1 MFDPKYLYLW
11 IMFCSVILPFLWS
24 FEKRARYYRSFKAL
38 FPAIA
43 IVGTFF
49 IIWDIIFTAR
59 GIWGFNER
67 YLSGIYIANLPLGEW
82 LFFIVIPFCCVFIY
96 RVVLYTVKRNI
107 WSSAALRI
115 SNFLIGF
122 CAAMAVVHYDRWY
135 TVVTFSILAVLIYVH
150 SHVWKVPW
158 LGRFYFSYLFILIP
172 FFIVNGVLTGF
183 GIEEEVVWYDDTE
196 NMGRRILTIPFED
209 AFYGMILIL
218 GVVSLYEY
226 FGRKMGLDYAQ
237 ETFTE

>member
-1 MFDPKYLYLW
+1 MF
-11 IMFCSVILPFLWS
+11 FSVILPFLWS
-24 FEKRARYYRSFKAL
+24 FEGRVQYYKSFKAL
-38 FPAIA
+38 FPAILL
-43 IVGTFF
+43 VGTFF

-96 RVVLYTVKRNI
+96 RVVHFSFKRNI
-107 WSSAALRI
+107 WLKTSVQV
-115 SNFLIGF
+115 SNFLVGF
-122 CAAMAVVHYDRWY
+122 CASLAVVYCDRWY
-135 TVVTFSILAVLIYVH
+135 TSVTFGLLSVLIYLH
-150 SHVWKVPW
+150 AHIWKVPW

-172 FFIVNGVLTGF
+172 FFIVNGLLTGF
-183 GIEEEVVWYDDTE
+183 GIEEEVVWYNDLE
-196 NMGRRILTIPFED
+196 NMGTRIFTIPFED

-226 FGRKMGLDYAQ
+226 FGRKMGLAYAQ
-237 ETFTE
+237 DTLTE